1 MEHLPDEILN
11 ALVRYLEAMRS
22 PRRAAVLGPMILKE
36 IHYLLL
42 EGPQGRVLA
51 DVCSEAAP
59 GSRILTAVR
68 WLREHFDEPL
78 DIATIS
84 ERTAMAPSTFHRQ
97 FRAVT
102 SLSPVQYQKRLRLH
116 EAQRLMLVE
125 SLGVEVA
132 ARRVGYES
140 CSQFSREYKRL
151 FREAPSRDIR
161 KKTIGTSDAGQGAC
175 IMDA

>member
-1 MEHLPDEILN
+1 
-11 ALVRYLEAMRS
+11 
-22 PRRAAVLGPMILKE
+22 MIL
-36 IHYLLL
+36 
-42 EGPQGRVLA
+42 LA
-51 DVCSEAAP
+51 IDLNS
-59 GSRILTAVR
+59 
-68 WLREHFDEPL
+68 EPL

-125 SLGVEVA
+125 SLGVETA

-151 FREAPSRDIR
+151 FGDAPARDIR
-161 KKTIGTSDAGQGAC
+161 EKTVGASDAGKCAC
-175 IMDA
+175 VMEA

>member
-1 MEHLPDEILN
+1 M
-11 ALVRYLEAMRS
+11 
-22 PRRAAVLGPMILKE
+22 
-36 IHYLLL
+36 
-42 EGPQGRVLA
+42 
-51 DVCSEAAP
+51 
-59 GSRILTAVR
+59 
-68 WLREHFDEPL
+68 
-78 DIATIS
+78 
-84 ERTAMAPSTFHRQ
+84 
-97 FRAVT
+97 
-102 SLSPVQYQKRLRLH
+102 QYQKRLRLH

-125 SLGVEVA
+125 SLGVEAA